1 MSFFF
6 DKLRTAWVKHDGI
19 LYKPAAV
26 IVLGVDN
33 DVPVFGKIEQIY
45 IVNTNDIYFNVR
57 ILSTVE
63 YNEHRHIFLV
73 HTSNDCNT
81 IKIIMLYKSFPL
93 HFRRVNIN
101 GQLYLC
107 IVLKY
112 HIVKS
117 R

>member
-1 MSFFF
+1 M

-57 ILSTVE
+57 ILSTVK

-73 HTSNDCNT
+73 HTPNDCNT
-81 IKIIMLYKSFPL
+81 IKISMLHNSFPL
-93 HFRRVNIN
+93 HLRRVNIN
-101 GQLYLC
+101 GHLHSC
-107 IVLKY
+107 VVLKY
-112 HIVKS
+112 HIVNS
-117 R
+117 L

>member
-1 MSFFF
+1 M

-19 LYKPAAV
+19 LFKPASV
-26 IVLGVDN
+26 IVFGVDN

-81 IKIIMLYKSFPL
+81 IKISMLYNSFPL
-93 HFRRVNIN
+93 LLRRVNIN
-101 GQLYLC
+101 GQLYSC
-107 IVLKY
+107 VVLKY
-112 HIVKS
+112 YIVNS
-117 R
+117 L